1 MSASNLVKTESQRTA
16 ASLGLART
24 ELNDAVNTGIVT
36 SSDHGAS
43 LVLDH
48 GARDVARVSS
58 PRHSGGVLSGPSGE
72 GVAPTA
78 IRIGATAVPDAPP
91 FSDGLS
97 SLDQRGAVNA
107 TVSPKS
113 GPRATGAAAMARRA
127 VSSTL
132 AGSEI
137 EGLDTIAYVGYYGA
151 KAARGAAQRHADKV
165 AGGSAARAAG
175 GAQRGLR
182 EPGADALMRAT
193 GSMLR
198 GSEIEGVDDVY
209 FGSRAG
215 YRAMRSVER
224 RLSRKPGSPRS
235 ASKSA
240 ARTQTRMQAK
250 RHQMR
255 AISEQQA
262 ARSAASSS
270 AAKAAGAKASASAIG
285 SAAASSSAAG
295 GAGGAAAAAGGV
307 GCLPIIAVL
316 ALVIFIPILV
326 SSIFTTK
333 EPESSALEGNE
344 RVVAEYLLDKGLD
357 EVQVAAIIGNMY
369 QESRVDPAAVNGDS
383 GAFGICQWLDDRLD
397 DLRAF
402 CDARG
407 APYTDIS
414 AQLDFFWD
422 EFTMARGGGWSFRSN
437 YDDFMACIND
447 DQLETAVEIFAR
459 HFERCDL
466 GEMNL
471 PNRNEHARRVL
482 DALRTGGGAIAGV
495 GDLQWPSDSPQWGT
509 YPDHWGLDIQ
519 AGMGTPVFASADGVV
534 VNAKYVGTWGNYVR
548 INHGSLGVQTGYAHL
563 SRFAVSEGDHVRKG
577 QVIGYVGSTG
587 NSTGPH
593 LHYEIY
599 ERNSDRPGDT
609 GGTPIYDDMDKWG
622 KYFDRKALEANR
634 VW

>member
-1 MSASNLVKTESQRTA
+1 MSASDLVKTESQRTA

-78 IRIGATAVPDAPP
+78 IRIGTTAVPDAPP

-97 SLDQRGAVNA
+97 SLDQRDAVNA

-182 EPGADALMRAT
+182 GPGADALMRAT

-215 YRAMRSVER
+215 YRAMRSVGR

-270 AAKAAGAKASASAIG
+270 AAKAAGAKASASAVG
-285 SAAASSSAAG
+285 SASASSSA
-295 GAGGAAAAAGGV
+295 AGGAAAAAGGV
-307 GCLPIIAVL
+307 GCLPI
-316 ALVIFIPILV
+316 VI
-326 SSIFTTK
+326 
-333 EPESSALEGNE
+333 
-344 RVVAEYLLDKGLD
+344 
-357 EVQVAAIIGNMY
+357 
-369 QESRVDPAAVNGDS
+369 
-383 GAFGICQWLDDRLD
+383 
-397 DLRAF
+397 
-402 CDARG
+402 
-407 APYTDIS
+407 
-414 AQLDFFWD
+414 
-422 EFTMARGGGWSFRSN
+422 
-437 YDDFMACIND
+437 
-447 DQLETAVEIFAR
+447 IFAMSTTVR
-459 HFERCDL
+459 QPSSSPSLRPTS
-466 GEMNL
+466 GPRATTATSSPSPAL
-471 PNRNEHARRVL
+471 PSPTTPRART
-482 DALRTGGGAIAGV
+482 A
-495 GDLQWPSDSPQWGT
+495 P
-509 YPDHWGLDIQ
+509 
-519 AGMGTPVFASADGVV
+519 
-534 VNAKYVGTWGNYVR
+534 
-548 INHGSLGVQTGYAHL
+548 
-563 SRFAVSEGDHVRKG
+563 
-577 QVIGYVGSTG
+577 
-587 NSTGPH
+587 
-593 LHYEIY
+593 
-599 ERNSDRPGDT
+599 RPRYT
-609 GGTPIYDDMDKWG
+609 RMW
-622 KYFDRKALEANR
+622 
-634 VW
+634 

>member
-1 MSASNLVKTESQRTA
+1 MRASDLVTTESQRA
-16 ASLGLART
+16 EASLGLART
-24 ELNDAVNTGIVT
+24 ELNDAVNTGIVA
-36 SSDHGAS
+36 SADHGAS
-43 LVLDH
+43 LVLDPTD
-48 GARDVARVSS
+48 RDVARSASAQRARVAD
-58 PRHSGGVLSGPSGE
+58 GPAAPQGE
-72 GVAPTA
+72 GVTSAPT
-78 IRIGATAVPDAPP
+78 RLGGDGASAASGSLNP
-91 FSDGLS
+91 
-97 SLDQRGAVNA
+97 LDQHDAVNA
-107 TVSPKS
+107 TASPKS

-151 KAARGAAQRHADKV
+151 KAARSAAQRHAGK
-165 AGGSAARAAG
+165 AG
-175 GAQRGLR
+175 GAHRGLR
-182 EPGADALMRAT
+182 GPGADALLRAT

-198 GSEIEGVDDVY
+198 GSEIEGIDDVY
-209 FGSRAG
+209 LGTRAG
-215 YRAMRSVER
+215 YRAMRSVGR
-224 RLSRKPGSPRS
+224 RLSRKPGAPQA
-235 ASKSA
+235 ASKPPKSRA
-240 ARTQTRMQAK
+240 QTRMQSK

-270 AAKAAGAKASASAIG
+270 AAKAAGVKASATAVG
-285 SAAASSSAAG
+285 SASASSSA
-295 GAGGAAAAAGGV
+295 AGGAAAAAGGV
-307 GCLPIIAVL
+307 GCLPI
-316 ALVIFIPILV
+316 ALVFILILLIPLLFMILGGGAA
-326 SSIFTTK
+326 SET
-333 EPESSALEGNE
+333 PGLEGNE
-344 RVVAEYLLDKGLD
+344 RIVAEYLLDKGLD

-369 QESRVDPAAVNGDS
+369 QESGVDPAAVNEDS
-383 GAFGICQWLDDRLD
+383 GAFGLCQWRGGRLNG
-397 DLRAF
+397 LRAF
-402 CDARG
+402 CDARDV
-407 APYTDIS
+407 PYTDIS

-437 YDDFMACIND
+437 YDDFMACLND

-459 HFERCDL
+459 HFERCGLD
-466 GEMNL
+466 EMNL

-495 GDLQWPSDSPQWGT
+495 GDLQWPSDTPQWGT
-509 YPDHWGLDIQ
+509 YADHWGLDIQ
-519 AGMGTPVFASADGVV
+519 AGMGTPVFASADGIV
-534 VNAKYVGTWGNYVR
+534 VNAKFVGTWGNYVR

-609 GGTPIYDDMDKWG
+609 GGTPIYDDMAAWG

>member
-1 MSASNLVKTESQRTA
+1 MRASDLVKTESQRAA
-16 ASLGLART
+16 ASLGIART

-36 SSDHGAS
+36 SAEHGAS

-48 GARDVARVSS
+48 GERDVVRVSS
-58 PRHSGGVLSGPSGE
+58 PRQDGGDGRSCPSGGS
-72 GVAPTA
+72 VASTA
-78 IRIGATAVPDAPP
+78 TRIGVPSVSAARD
-91 FSDGLS
+91 
-97 SLDQRGAVNA
+97 AVNP

-113 GPRATGAAAMARRA
+113 GPRGTGAAATARRA
-127 VSSTL
+127 VSATL

-137 EGLDTIAYVGYYGA
+137 EGLDTIAYAGYYGA
-151 KAARGAAQRHADKV
+151 KAARRAFQRR
-165 AGGSAARAAG
+165 SAKAAG
-175 GAQRGLR
+175 GTPRALRGL
-182 EPGADALMRAT
+182 GADALMRAT

-209 FGSRAG
+209 YGSRAG
-215 YRAMRSVER
+215 YRVMRSMGR
-224 RLSRKPGSPRS
+224 RLSRKPGTTRT

-240 ARTQTRMQAK
+240 ATRTQSSMQVK
-250 RHQMR
+250 RHQMEAIAERR
-255 AISEQQA
+255 AS
-262 ARSAASSS
+262 SSS
-270 AAKAAGAKASASAIG
+270 AAKAAGVKTSA
-285 SAAASSSAAG
+285 SAAASATASSSAV
-295 GAGGAAAAAGGV
+295 GGAAAAAGGV
-307 GCLPIIAVL
+307 GCLPIAIVF
-316 ALVIFIPILV
+316 ALILLIPLLLMIFGGGAT
-326 SSIFTTK
+326 SETSG
-333 EPESSALEGNE
+333 LEGNE
-344 RVVAEYLLDKGLD
+344 RIVAEYLLDKGLD

-369 QESRVDPAAVNGDS
+369 QESGVNPADVNVES
-383 GAFGICQWLDDRLD
+383 GAFGLCQWLGVRLNG
-397 DLRAF
+397 LRAF
-402 CDARG
+402 CDERG
-407 APYTDIS
+407 ALYTDIS

-437 YDDFMACIND
+437 YDDFMACLND

-459 HFERCDL
+459 HFERCNPD
-466 GEMNL
+466 EMNL

-495 GDLQWPSDSPQWGT
+495 GDLQWPSDTPQWGT
-509 YPDHWGLDIQ
+509 YGTPNEPHWGLDIQ

-599 ERNSDRPGDT
+599 ERNSDRLGDT
-609 GGTPIYDDMDKWG
+609 GGKPICDVMAAWG
-622 KYFDRKALEANR
+622 KYFDREALEANR